1 MASQREQIGQQLRGL
16 YSESE
21 QSQLRLL
28 LSQGSSE
35 ALARNLQY
43 YEYILA
49 ARREKMQA
57 FFADMQRLDAV
68 QQKSVVAMQALQLT
82 QAQLEKDRA
91 GLLARQEERKKIV
104 VALDQQLQGKGS
116 ELVQMQND
124 HAALQKVVEQIEKE
138 RALAVVKEKQRQ
150 QEELLRQQEEERL
163 QKLQA
168 QQKPATKPQQQ
179 PENLPPPEKPMATE
193 LQSSPSYS
201 AQDLAKLKSRSFVQA
216 KGAMP
221 WPAKGKI
228 ANRFGE
234 SRKGAV
240 KWDGVRIRA
249 QAGSEVRAVH
259 YGRVMYADWL
269 RGQGLLIILDH
280 GDGYMSLY
288 SSNDVLFHGPGEWV
302 QAGELIAS
310 VGSSGGEKDAGLYF
324 EIRKN
329 GVPQDPLEW
338 ISRK

>member
-1 MASQREQIGQQLRGL
+1 MANQREQIGQQLRGL

-28 LSQGSSE
+28 LSQSSSE

-43 YEYILA
+43 YQYILA

-57 FFADMQRLDAV
+57 FLAAIQHLDEL
-68 QQKSVVAMQALQLT
+68 QKKSDIAMQNLQAT
-82 QAQLEKDRA
+82 KAQLEQDRA
-91 GLLARQEERKKIV
+91 VLVSKHEERKKIL
-104 VALDQQLQGKGS
+104 AELDAQLLGKGS
-116 ELVQMQND
+116 ELIQMERD
-124 HAALQKVVEQIEKE
+124 RATLQKIVQQIEKQ
-138 RALAVVKEKQRQ
+138 RLLAVAQEEQRQREEAARRQ
-150 QEELLRQQEEERL
+150 QEQDARKNAQTKPEKELRQQDG
-163 QKLQA
+163 
-168 QQKPATKPQQQ
+168 
-179 PENLPPPEKPMATE
+179 LPPPEKPAASTDT
-193 LQSSPSYS
+193 PAYS
-201 AQDLAKLKSRSFVQA
+201 AQDLARLKSKSFPQA

-221 WPAKGKI
+221 WPVSGKVI
-228 ANRFGE
+228 SHFGDI
-234 SRKGAV
+234 RKGGV
-240 KWDGVRIRA
+240 KWDGMRVRA

-288 SSNDVLFHGPGEWV
+288 SNNDVLLHEPGEWV
-302 QAGELIAS
+302 QAGESIAR

-329 GVPQDPLEW
+329 GEPQNPQQWL
-338 ISRK
+338 SGK